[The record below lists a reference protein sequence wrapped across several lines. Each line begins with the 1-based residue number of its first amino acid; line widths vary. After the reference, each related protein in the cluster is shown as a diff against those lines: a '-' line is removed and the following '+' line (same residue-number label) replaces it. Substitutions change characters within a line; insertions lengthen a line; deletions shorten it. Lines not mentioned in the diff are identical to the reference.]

1 MRRARTLAA
10 GASRIGRISI
20 GPPLP
25 ISLRDGHEAVMDRNQ
40 MVKERAR
47 LQAAL
52 DAYHLAAVPPGAEE
66 ESEPGPERHPRLAE
80 RIAQLDRRIA
90 EARDG

>member
-1 MRRARTLAA
+1 MNK
-10 GASRIGRISI
+10 
-20 GPPLP
+20 
-25 ISLRDGHEAVMDRNQ
+25 NQ

-52 DAYHLAAVPPGAEE
+52 DGYHAAAAPAGRED

-80 RIAQLDRRIA
+80 RIAQLDRRLA
-90 EARDG
+90 GAHDD

>member
-1 MRRARTLAA
+1 
-10 GASRIGRISI
+10 
-20 GPPLP
+20 
-25 ISLRDGHEAVMDRNQ
+25 

-52 DAYHLAAVPPGAEE
+52 DAYHLAAVPPGAED

>member
-1 MRRARTLAA
+1 
-10 GASRIGRISI
+10 
-20 GPPLP
+20 
-25 ISLRDGHEAVMDRNQ
+25 

-52 DAYHLAAVPPGAEE
+52 DAYHVAAAPQGAEAE
-66 ESEPGPERHPRLAE
+66 GEPGPERHPRLAE

-90 EARDG
+90 DAPDG